1 MNKPFLGVLIGAVL
15 SAPLL
20 ATAEQGKHG
29 YPSGL
34 SFSVVT
40 PQPSS
45 ATERALQQQR
55 HAPAPQRSEISA
67 QMYVDT
73 QRRISETF
81 SRSIPD
87 NFQSQSGTQQS
98 R

>member
-1 MNKPFLGVLIGAVL
+1 MNKQCLGVLVGAVL
-15 SAPLL
+15 LSPLL
-20 ATAEQGKHG
+20 ATAEQAPQD

-40 PQPSS
+40 PQPST

-55 HAPAPQRSEISA
+55 HAPPPQRSEISA

-87 NFQSQSGTQQS
+87 SLQGQADSQRS